1 MYRLPDDFLHSQQF
15 PVMLNMLQRCLRHGI
30 LTRELSK
37 LGPSLPGPMSVGL
50 FVDFH
55 LHSKRMGVPRYQPH
69 HFVDRAG
76 LMVLP
81 FPYAYPFS

>member
-1 MYRLPDDFLHSQQF
+1 
-15 PVMLNMLQRCLRHGI
+15 MLLNVLGRCLSHGI

-55 LHSKRMGVPRYQPH
+55 LHSKRTGVPGYQRRR
-69 HFVDRAG
+69 FVDRAEFA
-76 LMVLP
+76 VLS
-81 FPYAYPFS
+81 FP